1 MTKFNGNLLKG
12 WTSSCEGGRKRL
24 MVGRLITWGE
34 GRIQINWFGIGVA
47 ILIVALQHGD
57 M

>member
-1 MTKFNGNLLKG
+1 METRIPVEWVDEQL
-12 WTSSCEGGRKRL
+12 GGREEEVDGGKADHL
-24 MVGRLITWGE
+24 GG